1 MLDKH
6 EQLIVDRLSAER
18 SDLLSCN
25 HINLEMSGRV
35 EEISR
40 QIGEIVGGDTFRSY
54 ELDVGNVVDDVDY
67 EATDLDTG
75 FDGNSHGFIS
85 QSFKNPDLDY

>member
-6 EQLIVDRLSAER
+6 KQLIVDRLNAER
-18 SDLLSCN
+18 LDLLSCN
-25 HINLEMSGRV
+25 HINSEMSGRV

-54 ELDVGNVVDDVDY
+54 ELDSGSVGEIDH
-67 EATDLDTG
+67 EITDLDTG
-75 FDGNSHGFIS
+75 FEGNAYGFIS
-85 QSFKNPDLDY
+85 QSFKDPDLDY